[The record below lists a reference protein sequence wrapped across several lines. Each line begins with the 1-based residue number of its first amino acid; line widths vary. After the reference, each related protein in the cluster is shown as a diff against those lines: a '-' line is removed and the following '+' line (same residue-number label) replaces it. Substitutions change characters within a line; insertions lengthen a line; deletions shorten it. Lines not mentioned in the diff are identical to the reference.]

1 MASNDYSGHDLE
13 AMTFAQNYGQWIFDY
28 FAPYL
33 GQRIAEVGAG
43 MGNFSQLILNHDI
56 DRLYAFEPSLNM
68 YKHLQARMGDNEN
81 ATLINGTFEENISDF
96 RGKLDSVIYINV
108 LEHIEDDQHE
118 LEIARDALKPGGN
131 LLIFV
136 PALSWLYSNFDREI
150 GHFRRYH
157 KQPLTNKIE
166 NSGLIMTDI
175 RYFDMAGILPWY
187 ANFVLMKGQMN
198 KKGVLLYD
206 KLVVPVSRMVEKLL
220 TPPIGKNLILV
231 AKK

>member
-1 MASNDYSGHDLE
+1 M
-13 AMTFAQNYGQWIFDY
+13 FARNYGQWIFDY
-28 FAPYL
+28 FEPYL

-43 MGNFSQLILNHDI
+43 MGNFSQLILNNDI
-56 DRLYAFEPSLNM
+56 AQLYAFEPSPNM
-68 YKHLQARMGDNEN
+68 YENLQARIGGHKNT
-81 ATLINGTFEENISDF
+81 TLINGTFEEKAYDLSG
-96 RGKLDSVIYINV
+96 RLDSVIYINV
-108 LEHIEDDQHE
+108 LEHIEDDQRE

-157 KQPLTNKIE
+157 KQPLTNKIKHA
-166 NSGLIMTDI
+166 GLDITDI

-198 KKGVLLYD
+198 KKGVHLYD
-206 KLVVPVSRMVEKLL
+206 KLAVPVSRMVEKLL